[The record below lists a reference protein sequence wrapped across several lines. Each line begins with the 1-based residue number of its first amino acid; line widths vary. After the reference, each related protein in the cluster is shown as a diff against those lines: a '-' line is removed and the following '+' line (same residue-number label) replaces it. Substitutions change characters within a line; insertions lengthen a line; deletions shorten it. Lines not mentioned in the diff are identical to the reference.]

1 MGLTIST
8 YAIRF
13 RHPIS
18 RAVQASPRAI
28 RSLRW
33 DLLVSRFRRRTQ
45 IVRSVSPLVRLI
57 VFYGLYFGL
66 LWVARI
72 RLTLGDNSIIGMMA
86 SLPASIA
93 FFSPIDGIRREF
105 RKIYAIVMIPTAM
118 FFAGV
123 GVALWR
129 LCISSLPN
137 STKLGLAFGVVSIP
151 AFQTT
156 VWSILPTFLPPRP
169 LRPAKRDDGYDTVP
183 PPPGQLGEPTSIAM
197 GPRRDLPWFTW
208 WMCFK
213 ALWASIVYVGVGIGL
228 WRFLDSPT
236 ISREVKLGVS
246 LGVIAPASSVVGRNL
261 YLWISVIAGVVVWVI
276 SVADLE
282 LWTQA
287 YYNMLCV
294 SIPIALLDA
303 IEAI

>member
-1 MGLTIST
+1 M
-8 YAIRF
+8 
-13 RHPIS
+13 
-18 RAVQASPRAI
+18 
-28 RSLRW
+28 
-33 DLLVSRFRRRTQ
+33 
-45 IVRSVSPLVRLI
+45 RSVSPLVRLV

-105 RKIYAIVMIPTAM
+105 RKIYAIMMIPTAM

-137 STKLGLAFGVVSIP
+137 TTKLGLTFGVVSIP

-156 VWSILPTFLPPRP
+156 VWSILPAFVPPRP
-169 LRPAKRDDGYDTVP
+169 QRPAKRDDGYDTVP
-183 PPPGQLGEPTSIAM
+183 SPSGQLGEPTFIAM
-197 GPRRDLPWFTW
+197 GPRRDLTW

-213 ALWASIVYVGVGIGL
+213 ALWASIAYVGVGIGL